1 MRLSV
6 FFFTL
11 FFCSIS
17 FAQNSIKGVVTD
29 EDNQPIPGVNITIS
43 GTKEGTTT
51 GFDGTFT
58 LISSK
63 TPPFS
68 LEISAIGHLSINVNV
83 ESISQKILVKLKA
96 EETKLNEIV
105 VSASR
110 APEKV
115 LQSPVTIERMGI
127 QQVKSTT
134 APTFYDGLEN
144 LKE

>member
-1 MRLSV
+1 MRLYLL
-6 FFFTL
+6 FLTL

-29 EDNQPIPGVNITIS
+29 EKNQPIPGANINVA
-43 GTKEGTTT
+43 GAKEGAITDY
-51 GFDGTFT
+51 DGSFV
-58 LISSK
+58 LITNQ

-68 LEISAIGHLSINVNV
+68 LEITAVGYSSSSVSV
-83 ESISQKILVKLKA
+83 ESLSQKVSVKLDS

-110 APEKV
+110 APERV

-134 APTFYDGLEN
+134 APTFYDG
-144 LKE
+144 